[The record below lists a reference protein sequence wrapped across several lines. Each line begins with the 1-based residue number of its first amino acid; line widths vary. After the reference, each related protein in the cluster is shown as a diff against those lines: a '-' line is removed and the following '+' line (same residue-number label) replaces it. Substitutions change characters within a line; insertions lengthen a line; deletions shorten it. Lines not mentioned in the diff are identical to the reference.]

1 MPPSSGIGFS
11 GGLIGAA
18 EGAASSAAGLAAGMG
33 TFGGAGGAASG
44 AMQLGF
50 QELNR
55 AAAFGAQA
63 GGIAVSGLL
72 ESLIPTGGSSD
83 WSTTIP
89 GKLLSGIAGVRPTQN
104 TAGQTQ
110 PPLPANQTGG
120 GGGNT
125 QGAGSGGGVTNIHGP
140 ITVQANNPQQLFDG
154 LTAHQDQQSAMSAN
168 TVGLNTRTTGGLG

>member
-1 MPPSSGIGFS
+1 
-11 GGLIGAA
+11 
-18 EGAASSAAGLAAGMG
+18 MG

-72 ESLIPTGGSSD
+72 ESVVPPTGGSSD

-154 LTAHQDQQSAMSAN
+154 LTAHQDQQSADVRQHCRPEHAYHRRARVS
-168 TVGLNTRTTGGLG
+168 TWPSGIIFRLVGISL